1 MSCCAGPIV
10 VDLAASRQV
19 NARTAL
25 LNDLQYSCRLLA
37 DGSTSYILSVPAI
50 HCGNCI
56 TRIERTIGKIDGVKS
71 VRANLSLKR
80 VALTLDA
87 PQRSLDNILSALQNL
102 GFEPQTLAT
111 EGKENNDLQLQ
122 QLLRALAISGFAAAN
137 IMLLSIAVWNGASGA
152 TRDLFH
158 FVSALIAIPS
168 VAFGGLPFFRSAF
181 NALNHHRM
189 NMDVPISLG
198 VTLATGMSIYESLLG
213 GGHAYFDA
221 AVSLLFFLLI
231 GRTLDHLMRT
241 KARSAADG
249 LARLS
254 AKGGFVVN
262 DKGALVYLALD
273 AIEPGMRVRVA
284 AGERIPVDGEIV
296 VGMSDIDRS
305 LVTGESQPQQAKV
318 GTTVEAGTLNLTG
331 SIDINATRTARNSF
345 LAEVTQ
351 MMAAAESGRSQYVRI
366 ADRLARIYAPAVHVL
381 SFTAFLGWMVWS
393 AGDWH
398 QSLTV
403 AVSVLIITCPCAL
416 GLAVP
421 AAHVVAAGRLF
432 ANGVLMKDG
441 SALERME
448 SIDTVAFDKTGTLT
462 TNEPQVST
470 CSISVGRDQS
480 IVKALSLRSLHPA
493 ARAIAQ
499 YLKTVRELPLHNL
512 REVPGHGV
520 EAEIDGHKARLGR
533 RDWVAEIAMADT
545 NDQPGIAF
553 AVEGQSMALTTMV
566 ERIRPGAR
574 AMLEDFQSRGIAA
587 TILSGDHVKQVE
599 IIARKLGFAS
609 YEASLKPGE
618 KFDHLNAAAHQGHK
632 LLMVGDGLNDVLALA
647 AAHVSMAPSS
657 GSDVGRT
664 AADFVFT
671 RNDLQSVSFAHE
683 AAVATGNIVRQNFAL
698 AIVYNI
704 FAVPLAITGQLNPL
718 LAAIAMST
726 SSIIVVGNSLRLYRL
741 KMKDDAVKMQNRLY
755 DEVIAT

>member
-19 NARTAL
+19 NARAAL

-37 DGSTSYILSVPAI
+37 NGSASYILSVPAI

-56 TRIERTIGKIDGVKS
+56 TSIERTIGKIDGVKS

-87 PQRSLDNILSALQNL
+87 PQRSLHNILSALQNL

-111 EGKENNDLQLQ
+111 EVKENNDIQLQ

-262 DKGALVYLALD
+262 DMGELVYLALD

-318 GTTVEAGTLNLTG
+318 GTSVEAGTLNLTG

-448 SIDTVAFDKTGTLT
+448 SIDAVAFDKTGTLT

-480 IVKALSLRSLHPA
+480 IAKALSLRSLHPA

-533 RDWVAEIAMADT
+533 HDWVAEIAMADT
-545 NDQPGIAF
+545 NDKPGIAF
-553 AVEGQSMALTTMV
+553 AVEGQSMALTTVV
-566 ERIRPGAR
+566 EQIRPGAR
-574 AMLEDFQSRGIAA
+574 AMLEDFQSHGIAA
-587 TILSGDHVKQVE
+587 KILSGDHVKQVE
-599 IIARKLGFAS
+599 IMARKLGFAS

-618 KFDHLNAAAHQGHK
+618 KLHHLNAAAHQGHK
-632 LLMVGDGLNDVLALA
+632 VLMVGDGLNDVLALA

-671 RNDLQSVSFAHE
+671 RHDLQSVSFAHE
-683 AAVATGNIVRQNFAL
+683 TAVATGNIVRQNFAL
-698 AIVYNI
+698 AVGYNI
-704 FAVPLAITGQLNPL
+704 FAVPLAMAGQLNPL
-718 LAAIAMST
+718 LAAVAMST
-726 SSIIVVGNSLRLYRL
+726 SSI
-741 KMKDDAVKMQNRLY
+741 KDDAMKVQNRLY